1 MQKFITCIWM
11 YMSRAYQKS
20 IWWSLFSASMLQ
32 LHCWCKRPSPSPL
45 SINLVSTPFTFLKCK
60 DVTIQNPKVLVQVG
74 LSMHT
79 RSPPYSHKAGPSS
92 TIKREWFWNQR
103 DLSLGIF
110 GLDPLIRQPCGVDCR
125 TALLAFRQCAAPTA
139 ECNHMVKPPS
149 TPNHLVHL
157 GSQKLPAR
165 LFQMWWRCA

>member
-1 MQKFITCIWM
+1 MNVHVPCIPK
-11 YMSRAYQKS
+11 KS

-45 SINLVSTPFTFLKCK
+45 SINLLSTPFTFLKCK

-79 RSPPYSHKAGPSS
+79 RSPSYSNKAGPSS
-92 TIKREWFWNQR
+92 TILWMILKSKGWLELFT
-103 DLSLGIF
+103 

-125 TALLAFRQCAAPTA
+125 TALLAFRQCVAPTA
-139 ECNHMVKPPS
+139 ECNHMFKPPS

-157 GSQKLPAR
+157 GSQKLPTR
-165 LFQMWWRCA
+165 LFQMWWTCA